1 MINWLFSSH
10 KGIMQFWQSF
20 IEVLKE
26 VLTNLTQYM
35 QSKNNMTACEY
46 SKSDNVKANSS
57 CCLALQD
64 SLQWSLYDSS
74 SASFSAWL
82 IFHLASLLDSINKNS
97 TVAHNNRKT
106 RTTQADIS
114 VKNPR
119 ITVWKLT
126 LKWEHLFWT
135 FLTWFWRKNDLG
147 GLETR
152 TKGKTEQ
159 TV

>member
-1 MINWLFSSH
+1 
-10 KGIMQFWQSF
+10 MQFRQSF

-26 VLTNLTQYM
+26 ILTNLTQYM

-82 IFHLASLLDSINKNS
+82 IFHLASLLDSTKIARS
-97 TVAHNNRKT
+97 PI
-106 RTTQADIS
+106 TTEKHEQH
-114 VKNPR
+114 KP
-119 ITVWKLT
+119 
-126 LKWEHLFWT
+126 T
-135 FLTWFWRKNDLG
+135 F
-147 GLETR
+147 
-152 TKGKTEQ
+152 Q
-159 TV
+159 